1 MNGNEDL
8 LIDDNHELFSRKDMD
23 YAVFSSD
30 YLQIRYYTLLLIQRS
45 RPKTDERLLLEQQ
58 VSEIIKNAV
67 KHGNGC
73 DPTKEIRVWYRFSES
88 EARLIVEDEGPGF
101 QDLEKWNLFN
111 RKRREYL
118 DRGDYTG
125 LMSYVSWRTERS
137 DTYDGGNA
145 LFAALEYWNRGVVY
159 SSGRNAIAVGK
170 KFPRGFM
177 DADGDE

>member
-1 MNGNEDL
+1 MNDEI
-8 LIDDNHELFSRKDMD
+8 LIGDTHGLFSRKDMNF
-23 YAVFSSD
+23 AVFSSD
-30 YLQIRYYTLLLIQRS
+30 FRQIRYYTLLLLQRS

-58 VSEIIKNAV
+58 VSEIIKNAI

-73 DPTKEIRVWYRFSES
+73 DEAKEIRVWYRFGET

-101 QDLEKWNLFN
+101 KDIEKWNLFN

-118 DRGDYTG
+118 DKADYTG

-137 DTYDGGNA
+137 DPYDGGNA
-145 LFAALEYWNRGVVY
+145 LFAALEYWNLGVVY
-159 SSGRNAIAVGK
+159 SGARNAVAVGK
-170 KFPRGFM
+170 TFARGFM